1 MNFQLSRPQYQKP
14 LTPTHTLAPSFNRC
28 ATDCGWILRLQD
40 SKGTNHTDSN
50 APVWTPEVSDT
61 NVVTFTRLNRR
72 ANGGQCG
79 FQVLEYLHRP
89 EH

>member
-1 MNFQLSRPQYQKP
+1 M
-14 LTPTHTLAPSFNRC
+14 
-28 ATDCGWILRLQD
+28 
-40 SKGTNHTDSN
+40 
-50 APVWTPEVSDT
+50 SDT

-89 EH
+89 GTLKLPLCIIFECRL